1 MNLNSSQSEQAIL
14 NRKEL
19 EEAERLNQSLRLNIA
34 ALTKEIEIHKEKT
47 ALAEQETD
55 EMGEFCNLN
64 MKPGL
69 QP

>member
-19 EEAERLNQSLRLNIA
+19 EEAARLNQSLRSNIA

-55 EMGEFCNLN
+55 EMGRL
-64 MKPGL
+64 L
-69 QP
+69 QIGRAHV